1 MSVNDEKTSL
11 IGLSGFRK
19 ESSLMYS
26 TKEKLPDGK
35 TSVIGAAFIVSN
47 AALGAGMLS
56 VPYAF
61 WTTGGPYAG
70 LGVEVAVVVIS
81 FVSLWTLAL
90 CAEVSR
96 TGTVQELLQEMTGP
110 FGGFIA
116 DVVVFLYALAGCIT
130 YVAVIG
136 DQIEDFASAFN
147 LNVST
152 GNGTFTEDSLA
163 KQWYMSRP
171 FIVPAVS
178 VLFILPFL
186 MLKNIGALSWTSFL
200 GITACLYIA
209 GVIVVKYGIFAAH
222 GHVYPCDIPRPKTVS
237 RQCSPVSWE
246 DFFNSFP
253 LLCFAYQ
260 CQMSSLPV
268 YSGLKKR
275 SLKRFSCSLFLAL
288 CICFV
293 VYTPVGLFGLLIFE
307 GGCIQGDILRNFCPN
322 DIAVDVGRLFLV
334 VALVT
339 TYPIPHYCGRT
350 VAESMLKKTI
360 VYIGRRK
367 GEGFIEVWQ
376 KRMDRW
382 EGTRLRLFA
391 LLWFITTLALG
402 VFIPTIL
409 VVVRPAGALAALF
422 VFVFPGVCLLK
433 YIIDYWNSFKGERHF
448 KLKMSLALTLSIFFI
463 VGGAFVFGNSW
474 TSSIMSDA
482 HLI

>member
-1 MSVNDEKTSL
+1 
-11 IGLSGFRK
+11 
-19 ESSLMYS
+19 
-26 TKEKLPDGK
+26 
-35 TSVIGAAFIVSN
+35 
-47 AALGAGMLS
+47 
-56 VPYAF
+56 
-61 WTTGGPYAG
+61 
-70 LGVEVAVVVIS
+70 
-81 FVSLWTLAL
+81 
-90 CAEVSR
+90 
-96 TGTVQELLQEMTGP
+96 MTGP

-260 CQMSSLPV
+260 VSAPVLP
-268 YSGLKKR
+268 
-275 SLKRFSCSLFLAL
+275 
-288 CICFV
+288 
-293 VYTPVGLFGLLIFE
+293 
-307 GGCIQGDILRNFCPN
+307 
-322 DIAVDVGRLFLV
+322 
-334 VALVT
+334 
-339 TYPIPHYCGRT
+339 
-350 VAESMLKKTI
+350 
-360 VYIGRRK
+360 
-367 GEGFIEVWQ
+367 
-376 KRMDRW
+376 
-382 EGTRLRLFA
+382 
-391 LLWFITTLALG
+391 
-402 VFIPTIL
+402 
-409 VVVRPAGALAALF
+409 
-422 VFVFPGVCLLK
+422 
-433 YIIDYWNSFKGERHF
+433 
-448 KLKMSLALTLSIFFI
+448 
-463 VGGAFVFGNSW
+463 
-474 TSSIMSDA
+474 
-482 HLI
+482 